1 MCARATWAPCELRD
15 LEPGKLILGQ
25 TAGKSQIRI
34 LSFDGGADRWLS
46 VTPVNKIVCLHEP
59 EIASVTDAMF
69 SVQ

>member
-1 MCARATWAPCELRD
+1 LGASSPIPCCARWSGA
-15 LEPGKLILGQ
+15 